1 MSKSPNEQL
10 ESKWFYKDPQGNV
23 RGPFT
28 QQQMATWYDL
38 GYFSDDLEIAY
49 GENSMFLPLRS
60 YKQISIT
67 NAMPGLN
74 PNGLL

>member
-1 MSKSPNEQL
+1 
-10 ESKWFYKDPQGNV
+10 
-23 RGPFT
+23 
-28 QQQMATWYDL
+28 MATWYDL

-67 NAMPGLN
+67 NSMTVMN
-74 PNGLL
+74 PAATGLLPNLLPN